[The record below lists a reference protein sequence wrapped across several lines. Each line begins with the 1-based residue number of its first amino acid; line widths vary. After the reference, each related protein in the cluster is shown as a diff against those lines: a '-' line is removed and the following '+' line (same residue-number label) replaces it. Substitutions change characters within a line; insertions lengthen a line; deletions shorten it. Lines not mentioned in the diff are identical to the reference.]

1 MNELMTGEGFD
12 KRYERYGKPLENDHH
27 GEFIA
32 ITQDGRVIVDKNDIE
47 VVDRAIQ
54 EFGSGNFILCRVGD
68 KSVGKIRRQQCTLA
82 TSTHSST

>member
-1 MNELMTGEGFD
+1 MSELMTGEEFD
-12 KRYERYGKPLENDHH
+12 KRYERYGKPLEIDHH

-32 ITQDGRVIVDKNDIE
+32 ITEDGRVIVGKNDIE
-47 VVDRAIQ
+47 VVDRAIE
-54 EFGSGNFILCRVGD
+54 EFGSGNFILCRAGD

>member
-1 MNELMTGEGFD
+1 MSELMTGEEFD

-54 EFGSGNFILCRVGD
+54 QFGSGNFILCRVGY
-68 KSVGKIRRQQCTLA
+68 KSVGKIRREQCTLA
-82 TSTHSST
+82 TSTRSST

>member
-1 MNELMTGEGFD
+1 MTQPMTGQEFD

-32 ITQDGRVIVDKNDIE
+32 ITRDGRVIVDKNDIE

-54 EFGSGNFILCRVGD
+54 EFGSGNFILCRVGY
-68 KSVGKIRRQQCTLA
+68 KSVGKIRREQCKLA
-82 TSTHSST
+82 ASTRSST